1 MNRTVEKILGIV
13 GFLMDG
19 ALAIFGI
26 VGILLLNSGIDL
38 LEGSIDPADFG
49 VLSNVGSFL
58 SIFIW
63 IPIIG
68 AVISFTLGLIGVLQ
82 LKRNPK
88 TAGGFFIAAA
98 VLSGWL
104 LLSGILFQSL
114 LYLAAAIMCFVRKPT
129 DTIES

>member
-49 VLSNVGSFL
+49 MLSDLGSFL

-68 AVISFTLGLIGVLQ
+68 ALISFTLGLIGVLQ

-98 VLSGWL
+98 VLSSWL

-129 DTIES
+129 KTIEN

>member
-49 VLSNVGSFL
+49 MLSDLGSFL

-68 AVISFTLGLIGVLQ
+68 ALISFTLGLIGVLQ

-129 DTIES
+129 KTIEN

>member
-49 VLSNVGSFL
+49 MLSNLGSFL

-104 LLSGILFQSL
+104 LLSGVLFQSL